1 MDSSTLLVVAVVAIA
16 VMGAVW
22 FGIKFWLT
30 STRPANIRDV
40 STPALD
46 RLNRAALE
54 GTIPPEEDEEENE
67 EEAVEEED
75 DEADEAPDD
84 DAPRGLKDVVPGEKP
99 KRKLPEG

>member
-54 GTIPPEEDEEENE
+54 GTIPPEEQEEEEEELEEDEEE
-67 EEAVEEED
+67 V
-75 DEADEAPDD
+75 DEAPDD

-99 KRKLPEG
+99 KRKQPEG